1 MSKYPI
7 KINGEDFTDL
17 FHKRGYVTYR
27 TPVYGGTYTD
37 LDQVD
42 HYVVSRW
49 RGGLSGTT
57 NDLTAVDAARLSAAL
72 MALPGEVTYYS
83 FQLKQEITETMAPLQ
98 IPAALKLQ
106 TSRAS
111 WIKGVTLSLE
121 QT

>member
-1 MSKYPI
+1 MSKYPL

-27 TPVYGGTYTD
+27 TPVYAGTYTD

-42 HYVVSRW
+42 HYVIGRW
-49 RGGLSGTT
+49 KGGFSGTT
-57 NDLTAVDAARLSAAL
+57 NDLTTADAARLSAAL
-72 MALPGEVTYYS
+72 MSLPGEVTYYS
-83 FQLKQEITETMAPLQ
+83 FQLCREVKEIMAPVQ

-106 TSRAS
+106 TSRDN
-111 WIKGVTLSLE
+111 WIKGVTLTFE